1 MLVFGAI
8 EESVVIELIKLYRIS
23 YPYVIDKKRSLLKE
37 NESLSNKNIIRLLWI
52 PIEKFLVKFPY
63 LFGENMEIV
72 YTNVR

>member
-52 PIEKFLVKFPY
+52 PVEKFLVKFPY